1 MTRVVRF
8 SQYGGPEVLR
18 INDIDVPEPG
28 PDEVRITVKAIGLNR
43 AESMF
48 RSGQYLEEAQFPS
61 RLGYEAAGIVEAV
74 GARAGQFTVGDI
86 VSLIPPAS
94 IAQWGTY
101 AELAVVPAAMLVKHP
116 ANLSFAEASAVW
128 MQYITAWG
136 ALIHVAALQPGE
148 FVLITA
154 ASSSVGLAA
163 IQIANQ
169 VGAIPIA
176 VSRTLAKREQLLS
189 AGAAHVVASESADFN
204 QQVERFTA
212 GKGARVIFDPVG
224 GPFLEHLVDVAA
236 TGGIVLVYGA
246 LSPEPA
252 PFPLFKVLG
261 KSLALRGYLL
271 HEITSRPA
279 LLEAAKAYVIAG
291 LEEGTLR
298 PVIAKTFD
306 FEQIVAAHQ
315 YLEAGEQFGKV
326 VVTLE
331 SDS

>member
-1 MTRVVRF
+1 MTLVVRF
-8 SQYGGPEVLR
+8 DHYGGPEVLR
-18 INDIDVPEPG
+18 IDDIDVAGPG
-28 PDEVRITVKAIGLNR
+28 VGEVRIVVKAIGLNR

-48 RSGQYLEEAQFPS
+48 RSGQYLEPAQFPS
-61 RLGYEAAGIVEAV
+61 RLGYEAAGIVESV
-74 GARAGQFTVGDI
+74 GAQVGQFAPGDI
-86 VSLIPPAS
+86 VSLIPPSS

-116 ANLSFAEASAVW
+116 PNLSFAEASAVW
-128 MQYITAWG
+128 MQYVTAWG
-136 ALIHVAALQPGE
+136 ALVHVAQLQRGE

-176 VSRTLAKREQLLS
+176 VSRTRAKREQLLV
-189 AGAAHVVASESADFN
+189 AGAAYAVASADEDFVP
-204 QQVERFTA
+204 QIEHIT
-212 GKGARVIFDPVG
+212 GGIGARVIFDPVG
-224 GPFLEHLVDVAA
+224 GPFLERLVDVASV
-236 TGGIVLVYGA
+236 GGIVMVYGA

-271 HEITSRPA
+271 HEISSRPA
-279 LLEAAKAYVIAG
+279 LLEAAKAYVVA
-291 LEEGTLR
+291 GTLR
-298 PVIAKTFD
+298 PIIAKTFA
-306 FEQIVAAHQ
+306 FEQIVEAHR

>member
-8 SQYGGPEVLR
+8 DHYGGPDVLS
-18 INDIDVPEPG
+18 IDDLDVPLPG
-28 PDEVRITVKAIGLNR
+28 GAEVRIEVKAIGLNR

-48 RSGQYLEEAQFPS
+48 RSGHYLEAAQFPS
-61 RLGYEAAGIVEAV
+61 RLGYEAAGIVESV
-74 GARAGQFTVGDI
+74 GAQVDQFAPGDI
-86 VSLIPPAS
+86 VSLIPPSS

-116 ANLSFAEASAVW
+116 PSLSFVEAAAVW
-128 MQYITAWG
+128 MQYLTAWG
-136 ALIHVAALQPGE
+136 ALMHVAQLQPRE

-176 VSRTLAKREQLLS
+176 VSRTHAKGAQLLA
-189 AGAAHVVASESADFN
+189 AGAAYAVASADEDFV
-204 QQVERFTA
+204 QQIERITA
-212 GKGARVIFDPVG
+212 GVGARVVFDPVG
-224 GPFLEHLVDVAA
+224 GPFLERLVDVAA
-236 TGGIVLVYGA
+236 VGGIVLVYGA
-246 LSPEPA
+246 LSLQPA

-271 HEITSRPA
+271 HEISSRPV
-279 LLEAAKAYVIAG
+279 LLEAAKAYVAVG
-291 LEEGTLR
+291 LEARTLR
-298 PVIAKTFD
+298 PIIAKTFA
-306 FEQIVAAHQ
+306 FEQIVEAHR

-331 SDS
+331 CG